1 MGGDNKLKV
10 SAINISETFN
20 YSILKGL
27 KFSATAGY
35 NTSTATRDTQQK
47 SIEWYNYAG
56 DQLVRTSPTDAE
68 SSYTKT
74 NARTDFYSV
83 SGHLEWSHLFA
94 DVHDVKVMVGS
105 QYNMKEYEYTYI
117 RAMGILPSLEIPN
130 SKD

>member
-1 MGGDNKLKV
+1 MPGVRGAVLTGIVNWAVIINSRSRLSI
-10 SAINISETFN
+10 SA
-20 YSILKGL
+20 
-27 KFSATAGY
+27 
-35 NTSTATRDTQQK
+35 STATRDTQQK

-105 QYNMKEYEYTYI
+105 QYNMKEYE
-117 RAMGILPSLEIPN
+117 
-130 SKD
+130 